1 MNHFA
6 PPSRVGM
13 IGIGLMGHGIARNL
27 LVHGH
32 RLTVLDHPGNQPLDA
47 LLAAGASC
55 CATPAE
61 VAQHADVVLLCVTGS
76 PQVEAVLL
84 GEQGV
89 LSRLQPGA
97 VVIDCST
104 AMPERTRV
112 MAQAVADHG
121 AHFIDAAMTRT
132 PKEAA
137 EGRLNLLV
145 GGAPDVVA
153 RCLPLLQ
160 CFAEHITETGP
171 VGSGHAMKLLHNYV
185 SLGAIALIAEAAAC
199 SAQAGV
205 DPQVFVDV
213 LRQGGG
219 GGVALERIAPFLTTG
234 DASNLRFAMGNAAK
248 DMGYYQAMAQ
258 GMQAWSRIA
267 QGVAQTYDAA
277 VQASGEARWV
287 PELATVLAQL
297 TPNPP
302 AKNE

>member
-27 LVHGH
+27 LAHGH
-32 RLTVLDHPGNQPLDA
+32 RLTVLDHSGNQPLDA

-89 LSRLQPGA
+89 LRRLQHGA

-112 MAQAVADHG
+112 MAAAVAQAGGHLV
-121 AHFIDAAMTRT
+121 DAAMTRT

-160 CFAEHITETGP
+160 CFAEHITATGP
-171 VGSGHAMKLLHNYV
+171 VGSGHAMKLLHSYV

-258 GMQAWSRIA
+258 GLQVPSAIA
-267 QGVAQTYDAA
+267 QGVTQTYNAA
-277 VQASGEARWV
+277 VQAGGAERYV
-287 PELATVLAQL
+287 PELAAVLSQIK
-297 TPNPP
+297 PG
-302 AKNE
+302 